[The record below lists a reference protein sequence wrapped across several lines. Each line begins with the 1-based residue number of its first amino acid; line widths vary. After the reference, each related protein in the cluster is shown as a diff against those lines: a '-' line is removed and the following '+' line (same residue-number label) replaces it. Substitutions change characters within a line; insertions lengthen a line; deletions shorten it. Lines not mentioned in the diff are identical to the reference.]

1 MNSQAMLDRLAAANP
16 APEHGLDIDD
26 SALLLAIRERSV
38 DMSTNTEHQATKGT
52 PPPTNPQSP
61 RRRSGWVVAAAA
73 FAAVVVTGVAVV
85 LVTSTGTGSE
95 SDAAD
100 APPTTEVTPT
110 TQALP
115 QTVVDALAIK
125 DAYIVAY
132 NAGDADA
139 VLALFEPDPEIFQ
152 LSEADDL
159 DSIERF
165 LVWSHA
171 EGTTITASDCT
182 TEQIENA
189 IRVRCESTRY
199 QHLSEAVGAPIP
211 EGILNLTISAD
222 GISHLSE
229 SGTPQ
234 DVIIVYAPFERWLE
248 QNHPEDFDAR
258 PSLSGGWDTVAEAEE
273 AGILRSLYADEWA
286 AYLDS
291 NGCTYQDSDC

>member
-1 MNSQAMLDRLAAANP
+1 MLDRLAAANP
-16 APEHGLDIDD
+16 APEHGFDIDD
-26 SALLLAIRERSV
+26 STLLRAIRERSV

-73 FAAVVVTGVAVV
+73 FAAVVVVGIAVV
-85 LVTSTGTGSE
+85 LVTNTGTRSE
-95 SDAAD
+95 QDAVD
-100 APPTTEVTPT
+100 TPPTTAVTPT
-110 TQALP
+110 TQALS
-115 QTVVDALAIK
+115 QNVVDALAVK
-125 DAYIVAY
+125 DAYVAAY

-152 LSEADDL
+152 LSEATDL
-159 DSIERF
+159 DTVERF

-189 IRVRCESTRY
+189 VRLRCESTRY
-199 QHLSEAVGAPIP
+199 QHLSEAVGAPVP
-211 EGILNLTISAD
+211 EGILTLTISAD
-222 GISHLSE
+222 GISSLSE

-234 DVIIVYAPFERWLE
+234 DIIIVYAPFERWLE
-248 QNHPEDFDAR
+248 EHHPEDIDAL
-258 PSLSGGWDTVAEAEE
+258 PSVEGGWDTVAEAQQ
-273 AGILRSLYADEWA
+273 AGILRALYADEWA
-286 AYLDS
+286 AYLDA